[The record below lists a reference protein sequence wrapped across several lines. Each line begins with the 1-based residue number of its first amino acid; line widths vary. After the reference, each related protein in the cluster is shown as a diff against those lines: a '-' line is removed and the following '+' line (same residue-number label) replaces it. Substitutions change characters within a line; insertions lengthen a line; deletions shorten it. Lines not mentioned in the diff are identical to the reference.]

1 MIKNYQKAHGNSWN
15 YLIVPLPGY
24 WVETSGMVKFKGMA
38 IKTIATNRK
47 AFHNYHV
54 GDAVEAGIALTG
66 SEIKSIRNGRVSLN
80 DAYVRPEG
88 GELWLVNAHIARYE
102 ASSYMGHDPKRP
114 RKLLL
119 HRKEINNL
127 IASVA
132 EKGLTLVATR
142 LYLKDSIAK
151 VEIALGRGKKL
162 YDKRESISRRETA
175 RELARTLKKR

>member
-1 MIKNYQKAHGNSWN
+1 MVKLIDTMIKT
-15 YLIVPLPGY
+15 V
-24 WVETSGMVKFKGMA
+24 
-38 IKTIATNRK
+38 ATNKK
-47 AFHNYHV
+47 AFHNYFI
-54 GDAVEAGIALTG
+54 GERFEAGIALTG
-66 SEIKSIRNGRVSLN
+66 SEIKSVREGRISLV

-88 GELWLVNAHIARYE
+88 GELWLLNVHIARYDP
-102 ASSYMGHDPKRP
+102 SSYMGHEPTRP

-127 IASVA
+127 AGKVA

-151 VEIALGRGKKL
+151 VEIALAKGKKL
-162 YDKRESISRRETA
+162 YDKREAITRREVE